1 MADILVGYPPEAI
14 EALRVAGP
22 IVRGLILDNGVML
35 APGGPP
41 EPPAPDIAFEQWLIE
56 RWLRDIRSEA
66 FRQSADFQYLQGE
79 WERGST

>member
-22 IVRGLILDNGVML
+22 IVRGIILDNGVML
-35 APGGPP
+35 GIGAP
-41 EPPAPDIAFEQWLIE
+41 EPAPAPDSAFEQWLIE

-79 WERGST
+79 WERGRS